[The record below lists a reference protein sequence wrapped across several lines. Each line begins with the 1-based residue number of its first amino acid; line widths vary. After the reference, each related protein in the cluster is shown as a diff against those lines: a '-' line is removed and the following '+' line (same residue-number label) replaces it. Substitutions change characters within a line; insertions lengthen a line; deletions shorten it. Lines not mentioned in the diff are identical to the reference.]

1 MSHELYE
8 KYSDLIE
15 SKSSIKIPAGWE
27 TIVQE
32 MLEAV
37 KVYEKMEVD
46 NAKYSNVSFTKIENN
61 NGWLD
66 IEYDGGD
73 YVVDEITRF
82 ARILSFKKCEM
93 CGIMN
98 SKVYCSTKWMH
109 WSYKKTLCKSHAIEL
124 YYYRI
129 E

>member
-1 MSHELYE
+1 MSQSLYDS
-8 KYSDLIE
+8 YSDLIE
-15 SKSSIKIPAGWE
+15 HRNSIKVPPGWE
-27 TIVQE
+27 TVVQE

-37 KVYEKMEVD
+37 KVYEKMEIETPD
-46 NAKYSNVSFTKIENN
+46 YVSTIFTKIKNN
-61 NGWLD
+61 DGWLD
-66 IEYDGGD
+66 VEYNGGD

>member
-1 MSHELYE
+1 MSHDLYE
-8 KYSDLIE
+8 KYPDLIE
-15 SKSSIKIPAGWE
+15 HKNFIKVPAGWS
-27 TIVQE
+27 TIVEE

-37 KVYEKMEVD
+37 KVYEKMEIDSKNYKPV
-46 NAKYSNVSFTKIENN
+46 NFTKIKNN

-66 IEYDGGD
+66 VEYDGGD
-73 YVVDEITRF
+73 YVVDEIVRF
-82 ARILSFKKCEM
+82 ARILSFKKCEL

>member
-8 KYSDLIE
+8 NYSELIE
-15 SKSSIKIPAGWE
+15 EKNSLKVPPGWE
-27 TIVQE
+27 TIVLE

-37 KVYEKMEVD
+37 KVYEKMEIETSD
-46 NAKYSNVSFTKIENN
+46 YIPTKFTKIKNKD
-61 NGWLD
+61 GWLD
-66 IEYDGGD
+66 VEYNGGD
-73 YVVDEITRF
+73 YVVDEIVRF
-82 ARILSFKKCEM
+82 ARILSFKKCEV

-109 WSYKKTLCKSHAIEL
+109 WSHKKTLCKSHAIEL

>member
-1 MSHELYE
+1 MSHNLYE
-8 KYSDLIE
+8 NYSDLIE
-15 SKSSIKIPAGWE
+15 HRNSIKVPPGWE

-37 KVYEKMEVD
+37 KVYEKMEIETQ
-46 NAKYSNVSFTKIENN
+46 NYIPTTFTKIKNKD
-61 NGWLD
+61 GWLD
-66 IEYDGGD
+66 VEYDGGD
-73 YVVDEITRF
+73 YVVEEITRF
-82 ARILSFKKCEM
+82 DRILSFKKCEM